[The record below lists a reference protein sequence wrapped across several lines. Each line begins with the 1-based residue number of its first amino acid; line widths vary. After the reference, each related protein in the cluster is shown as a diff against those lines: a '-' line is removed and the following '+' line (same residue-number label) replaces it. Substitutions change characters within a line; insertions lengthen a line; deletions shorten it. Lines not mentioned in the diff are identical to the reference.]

1 MTKPKRPTN
10 AQRRV
15 ADAVAVALRTA
26 DGDERRALLRR
37 AEGRRRLAAKVP
49 HWAEVE
55 ALAYPAG
62 LALEQ
67 CSSETTARYKADL
80 VRRLVPD
87 GRRMV
92 DLTGGLGVDFSAMAP
107 MFREAVYVE
116 QSEDLCALARHNFP
130 LLGLPLVPESGVEVV
145 QADAEVFAATM
156 PPADLVFIDPARR
169 DDVGR
174 KTVRIEDCRPD
185 LTRLLPTLLER
196 ATVVVAKLSP
206 MLDIDDA
213 VSRLQGVSEVHIV
226 GTAGE
231 CKEVVLVMTTDAR
244 PYPVI
249 HMADD
254 KGCLAYCRADERE
267 AQPAY
272 AAEVKRWLYVP
283 SAVVMKAGAFKWTAV
298 RFGLEKLHPDTHL
311 YTSDAFVADFP
322 GRVMEVTGCY
332 GFSKQEVKRLK
343 TDIGE
348 KANVA
353 VRHFPEAAET
363 VKRRLKL
370 KDGGDRFVF
379 AVTMADGTHRL
390 IAARRPADA

>member
-1 MTKPKRPTN
+1 MNRHKHPTHPSRPAN
-10 AQRRV
+10 
-15 ADAVAVALRTA
+15 DAVAMALRTA
-26 DGDERRALLRR
+26 DADERRALLRR
-37 AEGRRRLAAKVP
+37 AEGRRRLTAKVP
-49 HWAEVE
+49 GWAEVE
-55 ALAYPAG
+55 ALAYPSG

-67 CSSETTARYKADL
+67 CSSETTACYKAEL
-80 VRRLVPD
+80 VRRLVSD

-92 DLTGGLGVDFSAMAP
+92 DLTGGLGVDFSFMAP
-107 MFREAVYVE
+107 MFGKAVYVE
-116 QSEDLCALARHNFP
+116 QSEDLCAVARHNFP
-130 LLGLPLVPESGVEVV
+130 LLGLSLGEAGRVEVV

-196 ATVVVAKLSP
+196 AGVVVAKLSP

-213 VSRLQGVSEVHIV
+213 VARLQDVNEVHIV

-231 CKEVVLVMTTDAR
+231 CKEVVLVMRAGATSG
-244 PYPVI
+244 PVI

-254 KGCLAYCRADERE
+254 KSRLSYRRADERE
-267 AQPAY
+267 AVPTY
-272 AAEVKRWLYVP
+272 AAEMKRWLYVP

-363 VKRRLKL
+363 VRRRLKL

-379 AVTMADGTHRL
+379 AVTMADGSHSL
-390 IAARRPADA
+390 IAGRRPTAG